1 MLRAS
6 EGVESSA
13 VAAMSGCDG
22 HSHDH
27 EHSEP
32 DDTNTSLGTSLRPS
46 IDFSNVRCLNESRP
60 GAGRDILKLYD
71 ERWTSDPKLLSQEDH
86 EEEPELLLVL
96 PFTEAVSIKSL
107 CVLSHAGNS
116 AMTTNNNNTNITA
129 PPRTVRIFVNRPNL
143 DLDDCRDL
151 EPDAEIIL
159 VPPTH
164 QWSEEHASG
173 TIDYMLR
180 PAGRFANVSEVALY
194 FPDNYYDMEQEQQQ
208 QQQQQQQSFI
218 FVQTEI
224 TYIMFKGRGTN
235 VKRRAV
241 EAVYE
246 ICGMT
251 KDHKTPGAEY
261 FGKMGL

>member
-1 MLRAS
+1 MT
-6 EGVESSA
+6 
-13 VAAMSGCDG
+13 GCDG

-46 IDFSNVRCLNESRP
+46 IDLSNVRCLNESRP
-60 GAGRDILKLYD
+60 GAGREILKLYD
-71 ERWTSDPKLLSQEDH
+71 ERWTAEPKLLSQEDH
-86 EEEPELLLVL
+86 DEEPELLLVV

-107 CVLSHAGNS
+107 CVFSHAGNNS
-116 AMTTNNNNTNITA
+116 AMTTNNNNNTNITA
-129 PPRTVRIFVNRPNL
+129 PPRTVRIFVNRQNL

-208 QQQQQQQSFI
+208 QQQQQSLI

-224 TYIMFKGRGTN
+224 TYIMFKGKGTN

-246 ICGMT
+246 TRGMT

-261 FGKMGL
+261 FGQIGL

>member
-1 MLRAS
+1 MP
-6 EGVESSA
+6 
-13 VAAMSGCDG
+13 GCG
-22 HSHDH
+22 SHSHDH

-46 IDFSNVRCLNESRP
+46 IDFSNVRCLNESRL

-71 ERWTSDPKLLSQEDH
+71 ERWTSEPKLLSQEDH
-86 EEEPELLLVL
+86 EEEPELLLVV

-107 CVLSHAGNS
+107 CVLSHAGSS
-116 AMTTNNNNTNITA
+116 AMTTTTTTTTTNNNTNTTA

-180 PAGRFANVSEVALY
+180 PAGRFTNVSEVALY
-194 FPDNYYDMEQEQQQ
+194 FPDNYYDMEQE
-208 QQQQQQQSFI
+208 QQQQSFI

-246 ICGMT
+246 TRGMT

-261 FGKMGL
+261 FGQMGL

>member
-1 MLRAS
+1 MP
-6 EGVESSA
+6 
-13 VAAMSGCDG
+13 GCDG

-32 DDTNTSLGTSLRPS
+32 DDTNTFLGTSLRPS
-46 IDFSNVRCLNESRP
+46 IDLSNVRCLNESRP

-71 ERWTSDPKLLSQEDH
+71 ERWTSEPKLLSREDH
-86 EEEPELLLVL
+86 EEEPELLLVV
-96 PFTEAVSIKSL
+96 PFIEAVSIKSL
-107 CVLSHAGNS
+107 CVFSHN
-116 AMTTNNNNTNITA
+116 TNNNTNTNITA

-151 EPDAEIIL
+151 EPDVEIIL

-180 PAGRFANVSEVALY
+180 PSGRFANVSEVALY
-194 FPDNYYDMEQEQQQ
+194 FPDNYYDMEQQQHQ
-208 QQQQQQQSFI
+208 HQQSLI
-218 FVQTEI
+218 FAQTEI
-224 TYIMFKGRGTN
+224 TYIMFKGKGTN

-246 ICGMT
+246 TRGMT
-251 KDHKTPGAEY
+251 KDHKIPGAEY
-261 FGKMGL
+261 FGQMGL